1 MENESMR
8 MKTAGSIALW
18 TMLSVPLHAAW
29 PGQTGGSTG
38 APPTDAAKTED
49 KKPSVPDF
57 KITSHETTI
66 EGQSI
71 KYTAT
76 AGMLPLL
83 DDAGKTKAQVFFV
96 AYERADQEP
105 AQRPIMFA
113 FNGGPGSSSV
123 WLHMGAIGP
132 KRVEMGPEGEAL
144 PPPAKVVPNE
154 HSWLDVCD
162 LVFIDPVSTGYSR
175 PAEGENPGQFHGLN
189 EDVGAVG
196 NFIRLYCTRYQRW
209 ASPKFLVGESYGTT
223 RAAGLATYLQG
234 QLGMYL
240 NGIVLISP
248 VLNFQTLEADV
259 GNDLPYWLYLPTFT
273 ATAWHHKKLAGE
285 LQGDLARAVSE
296 AQAWSSGEY
305 MVALSKGDRLSA
317 AERDAVALKMARY
330 TGISKDFALR
340 HELRVTQAQ
349 FCRELLRERGMVV
362 GRLDSRYSAVSR
374 EVGDG
379 NGGDGW
385 SLGYAGQDPSYAAI
399 QGVYTAGLN
408 MYLRGELKFE
418 SDQNYEILT
427 GKVEPWS
434 FQPAVNR
441 YANVSDALRQ
451 AMVQNPSLRVLFA
464 AGYFDLATP
473 FGATD
478 YTVAH
483 LGLSAELRRNVTQTY
498 YRSGHMMY
506 VRAEDLAKLKADAK
520 KLVTGGT

>member
-1 MENESMR
+1 MK

-18 TMLSVPLHAAW
+18 TMLAVPLHAAW
-29 PGQTGGSTG
+29 PGQVGVQ
-38 APPTDAAKTED
+38 PTDGATKADE
-49 KKPSVPDF
+49 KKSSTPEF
-57 KITSHETTI
+57 KVTNHETTI
-66 EGQSI
+66 EGRSI
-71 KYTAT
+71 QYTAT

-83 DDAGKTKAQVFFV
+83 DDAGKPKAQVFFV
-96 AYERADQEP
+96 AYERADQE
-105 AQRPIMFA
+105 AGQRPIMFA
-113 FNGGPGSSSV
+113 FNGGPGSASV

-132 KRVEMGPEGEAL
+132 KRVEMGPEGETL
-144 PPPAKVVPNE
+144 PPPAKVVTNE
-154 HSWLDVCD
+154 HSWLDMCD

-189 EDVGAVG
+189 EDVAAVG

-223 RAAGLATYLQG
+223 RASGLAAYLQG

-240 NGIVLISP
+240 NGMVLISP
-248 VLNFQTLEADV
+248 VLNFQTLEADI
-259 GNDLPYWLYLPTFT
+259 GNDLPYWLFLPTYT
-273 ATAWHHKKLAGE
+273 ATAWHYKKLDSE
-285 LQGDLARAVSE
+285 LQGDLVKTLAE
-296 AQAWSSGEY
+296 AQKWASGEY

-317 AERDAVALKMARY
+317 AERDAIALKMARY
-330 TGISKDFALR
+330 TGVSKEFALR
-340 HELRVTQAQ
+340 HELRVTQSQ

-362 GRLDSRYSAVSR
+362 GRLDSRYSAASR

-379 NGGDGW
+379 SAGDNGP
-385 SLGYAGQDPSYAAI
+385 LGYAGMDPSYAAI

-427 GKVEPWS
+427 GKVNPWS
-434 FQPAVNR
+434 FHPAVNR
-441 YANVSDALRQ
+441 YANVSDSLRQ
-451 AMVQNPSLRVLFA
+451 AMVQNPSLKVLFA

-483 LGLSAELRRNVTQTY
+483 LGLPEERRGNVTQTY

-506 VRAEDLAKLKADAK
+506 VRAQDLAKLKSDARR
-520 KLVTGGT
+520 LVAEGH

>member
-1 MENESMR
+1 MK

-29 PGQTGGSTG
+29 PGQTGGQVG
-38 APPTDAAKTED
+38 VQPTDGTGKADE
-49 KKPSVPDF
+49 KKSRVPEF
-57 KITSHETTI
+57 KVTSHETTI

-96 AYERADQEP
+96 AYERADQEV

-113 FNGGPGSSSV
+113 FNGGPGSASV

-132 KRVEMGPEGEAL
+132 RRVEMGPEGEVL
-144 PPPAKVVPNE
+144 PPPAKVVTNE
-154 HSWLDVCD
+154 YSWLDMCD

-189 EDVGAVG
+189 EDVAAVG

-209 ASPKFLVGESYGTT
+209 SSPKFLVGESYGTT
-223 RAAGLATYLQG
+223 RASGLAAYLQG

-240 NGIVLISP
+240 NGMVLISP
-248 VLNFQTLEADV
+248 VLNFQTLEPDI
-259 GNDLPYWLYLPTFT
+259 GNDLPYWLFLPTYT
-273 ATAWHHKKLAGE
+273 ATAWHYKKLDAE
-285 LQGDLARAVSE
+285 LQGDLVKTLAE
-296 AQAWSSGEY
+296 AQRWASGEY
-305 MVALSKGDRLSA
+305 MVALSKGDQLSA
-317 AERDAVALKMARY
+317 TERDAIAAKMARY
-330 TGISKDFALR
+330 TGVSKEFVLR
-340 HELRVTQAQ
+340 HELRVTQSQ
-349 FCRELLRERGMVV
+349 FCRELLRERGMMV
-362 GRLDSRYSAVSR
+362 GRLDSRYSAASR

-379 NGGDGW
+379 GGGEGAV
-385 SLGYAGQDPSYAAI
+385 GYAGSDPSYAAI

-427 GKVEPWS
+427 GKVNPWS

-441 YANVSDALRQ
+441 YANVSDSLRQ

-483 LGLSAELRRNVTQTY
+483 LGLPAELRGQVTQTY

-520 KLVTGGT
+520 KLVTSP